1 MDSAILRDA
10 GQIFQEEH
18 KLIELPSYGKAV
30 FAGDT
35 HGDWEASQAILE
47 AYPAKKYV
55 RVFLGDY
62 VDRGYGSRK
71 NIDLLLEAKVRNRD
85 RTYLLLGNHEAPGTV
100 RYRPAEFWDSLT
112 SKEYREYRRPLSKLP
127 LAASGS
133 GLIALHGAPP
143 DLRPF
148 LSEEE
153 LQAADVNTL
162 HLINGIKPKS
172 DPWLQ
177 ITWGDLS
184 ESDARRLFTRSDDL
198 RSCYGMRYFAEVMD
212 DLHKEVLIR
221 SHDPRVPEVMLG
233 GRCLTLMTSTYYAAI
248 RKVAIADLGKETN
261 TVDDL
266 TVEVV

>member
-62 VDRGYGSRK
+62 VDRGYDSKK

-85 RTYLLLGNHEAPGTV
+85 RTYLLLGNHEVPEILAGPRG
-100 RYRPAEFWDSLT
+100 FWDSLEPEE
-112 SKEYREYRRPLSKLP
+112 KQDYERVLGKLP

-153 LQAADVNTL
+153 LKDPNASTL
-162 HLINGIKPKS
+162 HLINKIKPES

-177 ITWGDLS
+177 IIWGDLS
-184 ESDARRLFTRSDDL
+184 ESDARQLYTPEDSL
-198 RSCYGMRYFAEVMD
+198 RRCYGMRYFADVMD